1 MGALLSMSST
11 SVVVKCLESYRM
23 NGTAFGQITIGTL
36 ILQVRLSCVQ
46 STQACAFRC
55 AHRPA
60 CVHREHPSLRTCM
73 FSGCPLLLL
82 AWYRHSARAQR

>member
-36 ILQVRLSCVQ
+36 ILQVGLSCVQ
-46 STQACAFRC
+46 SAQ
-55 AHRPA
+55 
-60 CVHREHPSLRTCM
+60 
-73 FSGCPLLLL
+73 
-82 AWYRHSARAQR
+82 SARVHSKAHIQASLHA